1 MGGKL
6 KIEIHTH
13 MKVERGILVL
23 LLHDDDLLDQMTPIA
38 SAGPA
43 TVDTCIRVIEGVNE
57 SIANLLASN
66 GANVAQ
72 VRPSH

>member
-1 MGGKL
+1 MDGKL
-6 KIEIHTH
+6 KSETDTH
-13 MKVERGILVL
+13 MKMKRAILVL

-43 TVDTCIRVIEGVNE
+43 TVYTCIRVIEGVNE